1 MFFNNPDFD
10 LIHAVPGTLTLAPP
24 PAMLEP
30 LERDYDAMAGM
41 IMGAVPP
48 FADVMDAVSA
58 LERRVN
64 ARE

>member
-10 LIHAVPGTLTLAPP
+10 LDHAVPGTLTLASS

-41 IMGAVPP
+41 IMGTVPP
-48 FADVMDAVSA
+48 FLDVVEAISV
-58 LERRVN
+58 LERLLN
-64 ARE
+64 ESD